1 MCAYKYIRYILVHI
15 VFIRRRTMS
24 DFNPAEFSGNME
36 QNPLRKYFRQPKV
49 YITLPSKGLFYPEG
63 SLDVTQNGEYPIFAM
78 TAKDELTMKTPD
90 ALLNG
95 AATVDVVKSCVPNIT
110 NPWYMPSIDLD
121 AILIA
126 IRIAT
131 YGDIMELTT
140 KVPNIGDERKFDVDL
155 RTLLN
160 GLVTKEFETDLDFN
174 DMKILIRPLTYK
186 EFTDASL
193 KTFEEQ
199 RIFSLVNDDEMPD
212 AEKLSKFNKSFKKL
226 TDLTVSTLSK
236 SIASIAVGDTVVTN
250 QTHID
255 DFIDNA
261 DKEFYS
267 TIIDHL
273 EMQRTKF
280 ALAPMKVTS
289 SEEDVVKGAPKDYE
303 VPITCDQ
310 SNLFA

>member
-1 MCAYKYIRYILVHI
+1 MPEFDPTK
-15 VFIRRRTMS
+15 
-24 DFNPAEFSGNME
+24 FNSNIE

-49 YITLPSKGLFYPEG
+49 YITLPSKGIFYPSDAINIPDGDEFP
-63 SLDVTQNGEYPIFAM
+63 VFAM

-95 AATVDVVKSCVPNIT
+95 AATVEIIKSCIPAIS
-110 NPWYMPSIDLD
+110 NPWAMPSIDLD
-121 AILIA
+121 AVLIA

-131 YGDIMELTT
+131 YGETMEITT
-140 KVPNIGDERKFDVDL
+140 KVPNTGEDRIFNVDL
-155 RTLLN
+155 RQLLN
-160 GLVTKEFETDLDFN
+160 TLVTKDYQSNIEIN
-174 DMKILIRPLTYK
+174 DMQIKTRPLTYR

-255 DFIDNA
+255 DFIDN
-261 DKEFYS
+261 
-267 TIIDHL
+267 
-273 EMQRTKF
+273 
-280 ALAPMKVTS
+280 
-289 SEEDVVKGAPKDYE
+289 
-303 VPITCDQ
+303 
-310 SNLFA
+310 LFIGKNNNY